1 MFAVCAMARAFAAPP
16 AFVDITWMSI
26 SNMYYEIGS
35 LNVVTDGY
43 ITRLPQ
49 DAFFGGGGGFAQTRR
64 PFTPDVAAVTRVM
77 NALGRP
83 SRVGL
88 LLTGHSHWDHSFD
101 TATWSKLT
109 GARIIGS
116 RTTCLQAQAEGIPPS
131 AAGASSAVRPF
142 RWPKASRCA
151 WCAGITAATLR

>member
-1 MFAVCAMARAFAAPP
+1 MARTFAAPP

-26 SNMYYEIGS
+26 SNMYYELGS
-35 LNVVTDGY
+35 LNIVTDGY

-83 SRVGL
+83 STGGL
-88 LLTGHSHWDHSFD
+88 AADGSQPLGSLVRHRDMVEADGRAHHRFEDD
-101 TATWSKLT
+101 VPA
-109 GARIIGS
+109 GAGGRQ
-116 RTTCLQAQAEGIPPS
+116 CLPS
-131 AAGASSAVRPF
+131 AAGASTAVRRF
-142 RWPKASRCA
+142 RWPKA
-151 WCAGITAATLR
+151 